1 MNNKKKFDSHILR
14 LAKSIRLRPETPDTP
29 PSASFFTGNKL
40 PFESFGRIGFSW
52 WYSADTFYTLD
63 VVSTLFVQT
72 SPEFH
77 GCDME
82 TVKEIVSNVLQDI
95 CVERSVFDADA
106 VLLRKKDTLFDCIA
120 ISPLDFATS
129 IHREIGIRLRK
140 SMGRQGTIYA
150 VPRFTVAS
158 FVVPGAG
165 VQLISRDDQDAWSR
179 FVDSGYVVDQWS
191 PFQSKLNPND
201 HNTFSLPKGATC
213 LLVSEDTGTQRGTK
227 FNAVLKLRVLSA
239 LLFASGCKNTQHGI
253 SKSMAEPFRLLLQFP
268 HKTNSNHWIS
278 SGYTEPL
285 IPYSASDV
293 SLDSRDVNSLLK
305 WYEQYGGC
313 SSEQKGRLEKC
324 AYFVSRASTADE
336 IDSYINYFVAL
347 DALFGRR
354 GAVERSIVDG
364 VAALNIENSLAEKTT
379 YLFDLRSELVH
390 GGSRYSAEWSGYDR
404 YRSHF
409 RSDPNDDVRDIAHAA
424 LLQASE
430 VFLGNK
436 G

>member
-1 MNNKKKFDSHILR
+1 MSCKKKFDSHILR
-14 LAKSIRLRPETPDTP
+14 LAKSIRLRPETPDSP

-63 VVSTLFVQT
+63 VVATLFVQT
-72 SPEFH
+72 SSEFH
-77 GCDME
+77 GCDIE
-82 TVKEIVSNVLQDI
+82 TVKETVSNVLQDI
-95 CVERSVFDADA
+95 CVERSVFDVDA
-106 VLLRKKDTLFDCIA
+106 VLLRKKITLYDCIA
-120 ISPLDFATS
+120 ISPLEFATS
-129 IHREIGIRLRK
+129 IHREICTRLRQN
-140 SMGRQGTIYA
+140 MGCQSTIYP
-150 VPRFTVAS
+150 VPRFAVPS
-158 FVVPGAG
+158 FVVPGEG
-165 VQLISRDDQDAWSR
+165 VQLISCDDQEAWSR

-191 PFQSKLNPND
+191 PLKSNLNSND
-201 HNTFSLPKGATC
+201 ANAFSLPKGTTC
-213 LLVSEDTGTQRGTK
+213 LLVSEDNGTQRGTK

-239 LLFASGCKNTQHGI
+239 LLFASGCESTQYGI
-253 SKSMAEPFRLLLQFP
+253 SKSMADPFRLLLQFP

-278 SGYTEPL
+278 SDYTEPL

-305 WYEQYGGC
+305 WYERYGRCNG
-313 SSEQKGRLEKC
+313 EQKGRLEKC

-354 GAVERSIVDG
+354 GAVERSIVNG
-364 VAALNIENSLAEKTT
+364 VSALNIEKSLVEKTT

-390 GGSRYSAEWSGYDR
+390 GGSRYSAEWPGYEK
-404 YRSHF
+404 YRNHF
-409 RSDPNDDVRDIAHAA
+409 RSDPNDDVRDLAHAA

-430 VFLGNK
+430 LFLENK
-436 G
+436 D